1 MTSLTNIW
9 HEFSLRS
16 CHMTSMNTVFCFT
29 VHGSCHGWNAPDC
42 TWSYSIF
49 SQCCLLIVF
58 DLVWRRL
65 YLMLPLEPSS
75 PTNPNHNKPALP
87 QTSQQEPKQ
96 WYHWSYSLQKSLCI
110 PQKWGSQFCSGL
122 YTMLILASVFIVFP
136 KHLADFLQVK
146 GILYYSYMQ
155 ITHFSM

>member
-9 HEFSLRS
+9 HEFAFRS

-42 TWSYSIF
+42 TWSYSNF
-49 SQCCLLIVF
+49 CSVLSVDNFWPSLMV
-58 DLVWRRL
+58 LVPHAAPWTL
-65 YLMLPLEPSS
+65 F
-75 PTNPNHNKPALP
+75 TNNPDHNKPALP

>member
-1 MTSLTNIW
+1 MN
-9 HEFSLRS
+9 LRS
-16 CHMTSMNTVFCFT
+16 DLAIWQVWILSSASKCTGLVTDEMPQTVRDT
-29 VHGSCHGWNAPDC
+29 
-42 TWSYSIF
+42 TLIF
-49 SQCCLLIVF
+49 AQCCLLITF
-58 DLVWRRL
+58 DLVWWCL
-65 YLMLPLEPSS
+65 YLMLPLELSS
-75 PTNPNHNKPALP
+75 PTNPDPNKPALS
-87 QTSQQEPKQ
+87 QTSQQEPKK

-122 YTMLILASVFIVFP
+122 YTMLIIASVFIVFP

>member
-1 MTSLTNIW
+1 MNLHSDLAIW
-9 HEFSLRS
+9 QVWILSSASQCTGLVTDE
-16 CHMTSMNTVFCFT
+16 MPQTVRDPT
-29 VHGSCHGWNAPDC
+29 L
-42 TWSYSIF
+42 IF
-49 SQCCLLIVF
+49 AQCCLLIIF
-58 DLVWRRL
+58 DLVWWCL
-65 YLMLPLEPSS
+65 YLMLPLELSS
-75 PTNPNHNKPALP
+75 PTNPDHNKPALP

-122 YTMLILASVFIVFP
+122 YTMLVLASVFIVFP